1 VVSWSGPEGASGQ
14 AGYDRLA
21 LTAGSVNRLLP
32 IPGVAA
38 YAYGFHSIAEAIYL
52 RDHITRQL
60 ELAEVA
66 TDPHERAARWTFV
79 VGAGDTGTEVTAHGC
94 APATRG
100 RRAAIR
106 RLMRGGAEDRGPK
119 HRANSWTRRAASRR
133 WLRGILACELRR
145 LIPLRG
151 GVLPGWCQY
160 PWPGI
165 LAAR

>member
-1 VVSWSGPEGASGQ
+1 MAESEKTHRVVI
-14 AGYDRLA
+14 

-38 YAYGFHSIAEAIYL
+38 YAHGFRSIAEAICL
-52 RDHITRQL
+52 RDRITRQL
-60 ELAEVA
+60 QLAEV
-66 TDPHERAARWTFV
+66 
-79 VGAGDTGTEVTAHGC
+79 
-94 APATRG
+94 
-100 RRAAIR
+100 AAIR
-106 RLMRGGAEDRGPK
+106 RLMRGAAEDRGPK

-133 WLRGILACELRR
+133 WLRGILAREPGQ

-151 GVLPGWCQY
+151 GVLSGWCQH